1 LQHGEGVGSPP
12 KEILISKGEFHASPR
27 FPTEVTTTMVIK
39 VEEMVESLVEGTILD
54 LIPRQGS
61 RSPEHSRARGRKR
74 RGEDWEREV
83 PLQVENLKAILREMP
98 LS

>member
-1 LQHGEGVGSPP
+1 MGSPP

-54 LIPRQGS
+54 LIP
-61 RSPEHSRARGRKR
+61 
-74 RGEDWEREV
+74 
-83 PLQVENLKAILREMP
+83 
-98 LS
+98 